1 MDAEPDPGGRYR
13 LSLKKRYT
21 FERKYR
27 KKEKPIGEQMKEKLL
42 AALGKKPPAP
52 AAPVKRP
59 GMPAE
64 EEKKEAKPLFQVQ
77 GKALFRM
84 GGIIGL
90 VILLGIVA
98 LLFAQTVSMP
108 EQRWTTDIQ
117 EASLSARVVDSDIIT
132 MSDAEN
138 LRYPYRTAYSVV
150 EMESTGLRNITI
162 NAEAYNSPVPNAV
175 FVLRSGRVQAET
187 YPIFLSSLTSTLS
200 EYGVGVNEVSMGELD
215 ELGSGSFLLVPSGY
229 MPEGLLAGDNPLMYR
244 LMDRGVIIL
253 YVGQDFSRMLSE
265 DGVVVP
271 APQPPSQSR
280 FRMAFDAT
288 PVSSESPFRLRN
300 GLYTASGLESSYKF
314 GGSYSVAAYK
324 SGFIIFAP
332 QTLDGGWASAA
343 DAASDMSTIFLR
355 TSWLTPKAQASMS
368 APLSGNDTAEIFT
381 SRFEGDSAY
390 VKVYGHDENLS
401 VGFYDAFRAVKGTR
415 GEIYMRGYSIMPGS
429 VAPSST
435 DIFLSLRESAGGEKF
450 IFISITNISGEVD
463 RFSAGGSRSSLNSD
477 LTILH
482 EFVLQ
487 PGDYILSAVDQEGN
501 AYARSYLRVKRPAV
515 TPASINTVS
524 DIYIFT
530 VTGDGSPMV
539 VPSINV
545 KVDGGQF
552 GSYEARD
559 SSSITINPKQ
569 AGYGPL
575 PDGRNYFNFTIG
587 SFRPAYYIDKVS
599 PTPFFL
605 QPQILGAA
613 ALALLILGF
622 GIFFRAGEAPI
633 LKLDIP
639 DFPPQSTEKVS
650 LSKDTLL
657 GLFEKVNQK
666 YKWKNTPL
674 KLAEVKGAFKDIT
687 QSGRPLFISD
697 YNLEYLLDQMVGLGL
712 IKKEAG
718 YYSKAS
724 WEQEAGI
731 SAKMLSMFRSLRDIC
746 INEAIPFTQPGS
758 SKEYDSKITILG
770 QDMFV
775 HFYDGPQVVGRVLG
789 ALHNGLNIIL
799 AEDDGEVE
807 ELNEFIS
814 SGLDA
819 ATRLKLEIESGSV
832 QVRTLGSLQ
841 QLIKDMKV

>member
-1 MDAEPDPGGRYR
+1 MDADPDPGGHYR

-27 KKEKPIGEQMKEKLL
+27 KVEISVGERIKERILS
-42 AALGKKPPAP
+42 ALGKKPPAP
-52 AAPVKRP
+52 AAPAKRP
-59 GMPAE
+59 GMPPE
-64 EEKKEAKPLFQVQ
+64 EEKKEAKPLFQLQ
-77 GKALFRM
+77 TKALFRM

-98 LLFAQTVSMP
+98 FLFAQTISMP
-108 EQRWTTDIQ
+108 VQKWTTDV
-117 EASLSARVVDSDIIT
+117 EAASFSARVTGSDIIT
-132 MSDAEN
+132 LSDTEN
-138 LRYPYRTAYSVV
+138 LRYPYRTAYSVLQ
-150 EMESTGLRNITI
+150 MESAGMRNITI
-162 NAEAYNSPVPNAV
+162 NAEAYGSPAPNSV
-175 FVLRSGRVQAET
+175 FVLRSGRAQAET
-187 YPIFLSSLTSTLS
+187 YPLFLSSLTSTLS
-200 EYGVGVNEVSMGELD
+200 EYGVGVNEISTGELD
-215 ELGSGSFLLVPSGY
+215 KLGSGSFLLVPSGY
-229 MPEGLLAGDNPLMYR
+229 MPEGLLSGDNPMIYR

-271 APQPPSQSR
+271 APQLPSR
-280 FRMAFDAT
+280 LRITFDAT
-288 PVSSESPFRLRN
+288 PVSSERPFKLRN
-300 GLYTASGLESSYKF
+300 GLYTASGLDSSYKF

-324 SGFIIFAP
+324 SGFMIFAP

-343 DAASDMSTIFLR
+343 DAASDVSTVFLR
-355 TSWLTPKAQASMS
+355 TAWLTPRAQASFT

-390 VKVYGHDENLS
+390 VKVYGHDANHS
-401 VGFYDAFRAVKGTR
+401 VGFYGAFRAVKSTR
-415 GEIYMRGYSIMPGS
+415 GEIYMHGYSIMPGS
-429 VAPSST
+429 VASSST
-435 DIFLSLRESAGGEKF
+435 DLFLRLRESAGGEKF

-463 RFSAGGSRSSLNSD
+463 RFSAGGSRASLNSD
-477 LTILH
+477 LTIQH
-482 EFVLQ
+482 EFSLP

-501 AYARSYLRVKRPAV
+501 AYARSYLRVKTPRV
-515 TPASINTVS
+515 VPASINTVS

-530 VTGDGSPMV
+530 VTGDGSPMA

-545 KVDGGQF
+545 KLGGGQY
-552 GSYEARD
+552 GSYDARD

-575 PDGRNYFNFTIG
+575 PEGRNTFNFTIG

-605 QPQILGAA
+605 QPQILGAVA
-613 ALALLILGF
+613 IALLVLGF

-687 QSGRPLFISD
+687 QDGRPLFISD
-697 YNLEYLLDQMVGLGL
+697 YNLEYLLDQMVGLGV

-724 WEQEAGI
+724 WEQESGM
-731 SAKMLSMFRSLRDIC
+731 SAKTLSMFRSLRDIC

-758 SKEYDSKITILG
+758 SREYDSKITILG

-775 HFYDGPQVVGRVLG
+775 HFYGGPQVVGRVLG

-799 AEDDGEVE
+799 AEDDGDVE
-807 ELNEFIS
+807 ELNEFLS

-832 QVRTLGSLQ
+832 QVRTLDSLQ
-841 QLIKDMKV
+841 QLIKDMKI